1 MDTGSDSRGH
11 LMQIKSIVS
20 RPVRLPF
27 RFSFGHS
34 LASRNF
40 SRNIVV
46 EVAIAAGEGMVT
58 GLGESVPREYVTG
71 ETVESA
77 LAVINEVLAPS
88 LLGRSFAA
96 VDQLLEALEALF
108 YQERLDERPLGAAFC
123 AVELALL
130 DACARILGL
139 PFYLMPAYLAR
150 FSRLSAA
157 ASASALDRTLWNLEL
172 PWSERVFRYGGV
184 VPFGKRKVLEALLRA
199 YKAYGFQTVK
209 LKVGDDIDE
218 DLVKIKL
225 ARSILGPAVK
235 LRIDANCA
243 WNFDLACRAMERFRP
258 LGVVSLEQPLPR
270 LDTEGLARLQ
280 ACLPEAIVVDESLT
294 TLKEAQRLIEL
305 KACRA
310 FNIRISKVGGIV
322 AAMKLVELARQA
334 SLECH
339 LGAQVG
345 ESGILASAQKHL
357 AHAVPDL
364 FANVE
369 GAMNLFLLKRDL
381 TRECLTVPF
390 GAVVSARPPE
400 RENLGLAVNLKRES
414 LLKLMEA

>member
-1 MDTGSDSRGH
+1 
-11 LMQIKSIVS
+11 MQIKSIVS

-46 EVAIAAGEGMVT
+46 EVAIAVGEGTVT

-71 ETVESA
+71 ETSESA
-77 LAVINEVLAPS
+77 LAFINEVLAPA
-88 LLGRSFAA
+88 LLGRSFAG
-96 VDQLLEALEALF
+96 VDQLLGALEALF

-130 DACARILGL
+130 DACARIMGL

-150 FSRLSAA
+150 LSRLPAA
-157 ASASALDRTLWNLEL
+157 ASTLDRTLWNLEL

-243 WNFDLACRAMERFRP
+243 WNFDLACLAMERFRP

-270 LDTEGLARLQ
+270 LETEGLARLQ
-280 ACLPEAIVVDESLT
+280 ARLPETIVVDESLT

-357 AHAVPDL
+357 ALAVPDL

-400 RENLGLAVNLKRES
+400 RANLGLAVNLKRES

>member
-20 RPVRLPF
+20 RSVRLPF

-46 EVAIAAGEGMVT
+46 EVAIAVGEGTVT

-71 ETVESA
+71 ETSESA
-77 LAVINEVLAPS
+77 LAFINEVLAPA
-88 LLGRSFAA
+88 LLGRSFAG
-96 VDQLLEALEALF
+96 VDQLLGALEALF

-130 DACARILGL
+130 DACARIMGL

-150 FSRLSAA
+150 LSRLPAA
-157 ASASALDRTLWNLEL
+157 ASTLDRTLWNLEL

-243 WNFDLACRAMERFRP
+243 WNFDLACLAMERFRP

-270 LDTEGLARLQ
+270 LETEGLARLQ
-280 ACLPEAIVVDESLT
+280 ARLPETIVVDESLT
-294 TLKEAQRLIEL
+294 TLNEAQRLIEL

-357 AHAVPDL
+357 ALAVPDL

-400 RENLGLAVNLKRES
+400 RANLGLAVNLKRES

>member
-1 MDTGSDSRGH
+1 
-11 LMQIKSIVS
+11 MQIKSIVS

-157 ASASALDRTLWNLEL
+157 ASSSALDRTLWNLEL

-184 VPFGKRKVLEALLRA
+184 VPFGKQRVLETLLRA

-414 LLKLMEA
+414 LLKLMEACP

>member
-46 EVAIAAGEGMVT
+46 EVAIAVGEGTVT

-71 ETVESA
+71 ETSESA
-77 LAVINEVLAPS
+77 LAFINEVLAPA
-88 LLGRSFAA
+88 LLGRSFAG
-96 VDQLLEALEALF
+96 VDQLLGALEALF

-150 FSRLSAA
+150 LSRLPAA
-157 ASASALDRTLWNLEL
+157 ASTLDRTLWNLEL
-172 PWSERVFRYGGV
+172 PWSERVFRYGGG

-243 WNFDLACRAMERFRP
+243 WNFDLACLAMERFRP

-270 LDTEGLARLQ
+270 LETEGLARLQ
-280 ACLPEAIVVDESLT
+280 ARLPETIVVDESLT

-357 AHAVPDL
+357 ALAVPDL

-400 RENLGLAVNLKRES
+400 RANLGLAVNLKRES

>member
-20 RPVRLPF
+20 RSVRLPF

-46 EVAIAAGEGMVT
+46 EVAIAVGEGTVT

-71 ETVESA
+71 ETSESA
-77 LAVINEVLAPS
+77 LAFINEVLAPA
-88 LLGRSFAA
+88 LLGRSFAG
-96 VDQLLEALEALF
+96 VDQLLGALEALF

-150 FSRLSAA
+150 LSRLPAA
-157 ASASALDRTLWNLEL
+157 ASTLDRTLWNLEL
-172 PWSERVFRYGGV
+172 PWSERVFRYGGG

-243 WNFDLACRAMERFRP
+243 WNFDLACLAMERFRP

-270 LDTEGLARLQ
+270 LETEGLARLQ
-280 ACLPEAIVVDESLT
+280 ARLPETIVVDESLT

-357 AHAVPDL
+357 ALAVPDL

-400 RENLGLAVNLKRES
+400 RANLGLAVNLKRES

>member
-1 MDTGSDSRGH
+1 
-11 LMQIKSIVS
+11 MQIKSIVS
-20 RPVRLPF
+20 RSVRLPF

-46 EVAIAAGEGMVT
+46 EVAIAVGEGTVT

-71 ETVESA
+71 ETSESA
-77 LAVINEVLAPS
+77 LAFINEVLAPA
-88 LLGRSFAA
+88 LLGRSFAG
-96 VDQLLEALEALF
+96 VDQLLGALEALF

-130 DACARILGL
+130 DACARIMGL

-150 FSRLSAA
+150 LSRLPAA
-157 ASASALDRTLWNLEL
+157 ASTLDRTLWNLEL

-243 WNFDLACRAMERFRP
+243 WNFDLACLAMERFRP

-270 LDTEGLARLQ
+270 LETEGLARLQ
-280 ACLPEAIVVDESLT
+280 ARLPETIVVDESLT
-294 TLKEAQRLIEL
+294 TLNEAQRLIEL

-357 AHAVPDL
+357 ALAVPDL

-400 RENLGLAVNLKRES
+400 RANLGLAVNLKRES

>member
-1 MDTGSDSRGH
+1 
-11 LMQIKSIVS
+11 MQIKSIVS

-46 EVAIAAGEGMVT
+46 EVAIAVGEGTVT

-71 ETVESA
+71 ETSESA
-77 LAVINEVLAPS
+77 LAFINEVLAPA
-88 LLGRSFAA
+88 LLGRSFAG
-96 VDQLLEALEALF
+96 VDQLLGALEALF

-150 FSRLSAA
+150 LSRLPAA
-157 ASASALDRTLWNLEL
+157 ASTLDRTLWNLEL
-172 PWSERVFRYGGV
+172 PWSERVFRYGGG

-243 WNFDLACRAMERFRP
+243 WNFDLACLAMERFRP

-270 LDTEGLARLQ
+270 LETEGLARLQ
-280 ACLPEAIVVDESLT
+280 ARLPETIVVDESLT

-357 AHAVPDL
+357 ALAVPDL

-400 RENLGLAVNLKRES
+400 RANLGLAVNLKRES

>member
-46 EVAIAAGEGMVT
+46 EVAIAVGEGTVT

-71 ETVESA
+71 ETSESA
-77 LAVINEVLAPS
+77 LAFINEVLAPA
-88 LLGRSFAA
+88 LLGRSFAG
-96 VDQLLEALEALF
+96 VDQLLGALEALF

-130 DACARILGL
+130 DACARIMGL

-150 FSRLSAA
+150 LSRLPAA
-157 ASASALDRTLWNLEL
+157 ASTLDRTLWNLEL

-243 WNFDLACRAMERFRP
+243 WNFDLACLAMERFRP

-270 LDTEGLARLQ
+270 LETEGLARLQ
-280 ACLPEAIVVDESLT
+280 ARLPETIVVDESLT
-294 TLKEAQRLIEL
+294 TLNEAQRLIEL

-357 AHAVPDL
+357 ALAVPDL

-400 RENLGLAVNLKRES
+400 RANLGLAVNLKRES

>member
-46 EVAIAAGEGMVT
+46 EVAIAVGEGTVT

-71 ETVESA
+71 ETSESA
-77 LAVINEVLAPS
+77 LAFINEVLAPA
-88 LLGRSFAA
+88 LLGRSFAG
-96 VDQLLEALEALF
+96 VDQLLGALEALF

-150 FSRLSAA
+150 LSRLPAA
-157 ASASALDRTLWNLEL
+157 ASTLDRTLWNLEL
-172 PWSERVFRYGGV
+172 PWSERVFRYGGG

-243 WNFDLACRAMERFRP
+243 WNFDLACLAMERFRP

-270 LDTEGLARLQ
+270 LETEGLARLQ
-280 ACLPEAIVVDESLT
+280 ARLPETIVVDESLT

-357 AHAVPDL
+357 ALAVPDL

-369 GAMNLFLLKRDL
+369 G
-381 TRECLTVPF
+381 
-390 GAVVSARPPE
+390 
-400 RENLGLAVNLKRES
+400 
-414 LLKLMEA
+414 